1 MDTVGKWRWVRK
13 EASLLDGD
21 LLLCFNGVV
30 SVAAVIRRRAS
41 LPRWSSCALACLGVS
56 SEMRQP
62 SQAQQHHQNAL
73 LQTRLIF
80 SLLRASSV
88 KNTAPLSLWV
98 FVHTLPFT
106 PVYLSNTSVLSRWSS
121 FWHHEVNTAPQLYVQ
136 WPNGISHA
144 PY

>member
-1 MDTVGKWRWVRK
+1 MDTTVGKWRWVRK

-80 SLLRASSV
+80 SLLRASFREEHR
-88 KNTAPLSLWV
+88 AALSLGSCTYLAIQACILIQ
-98 FVHTLPFT
+98 HLRTL
-106 PVYLSNTSVLSRWSS
+106 SVEQPL
-121 FWHHEVNTAPQLYVQ
+121 AP
-136 WPNGISHA
+136 
-144 PY
+144 